1 MTAHTPSYTHPTTA
15 AARTAVMAG
24 REANPNN

>member
-15 AARTAVMAG
+15 AAKSAVMAG
-24 REANPNN
+24 RYANPNN